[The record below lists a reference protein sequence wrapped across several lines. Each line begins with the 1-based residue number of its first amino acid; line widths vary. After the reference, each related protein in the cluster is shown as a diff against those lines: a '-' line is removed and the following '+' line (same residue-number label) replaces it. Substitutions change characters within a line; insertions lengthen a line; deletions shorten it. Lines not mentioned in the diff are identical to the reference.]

1 MPADTVV
8 EQAVRAR
15 MIASAP
21 RMETVPATLRYA
33 RRDPFAVQMAF
44 PASATLAGTAVCW
57 TFSRELLEAGVRA
70 PAGLGD
76 VRIRPYGDDRTVLEF
91 HAGEGVAMVHLS
103 TPELR
108 RFLGRAES
116 LVPRGCEHLH
126 LDLDQ
131 DVARLLRDAH

>member
-21 RMETVPATLRYA
+21 KMELVPATLRYE
-33 RRDPFAVQMAF
+33 RKDPFAVQMAF
-44 PASATLAGTAVCW
+44 PASATLAGAAVAW
-57 TFSRELLEAGVRA
+57 TFSRELLEAGIAA

-91 HAGEGVAMVHLS
+91 HAREGIAMVHLRTS
-103 TPELR
+103 ELR
-108 RFLGRAES
+108 RFLGRTET
-116 LVPRGCEHLH
+116 LVPGGCERQH

-131 DVARLLRDAH
+131 DVSQLLGDAY